1 MKLKQFML
9 TISFKLSVVGCQLSV
24 AKKQLPK
31 TLYFLFFIFYFLIS
45 FPSYSQTEKKP
56 KIGLVLSG
64 GGAKAFAHIG
74 VLKIIEEAGVKIDY
88 IGGTSMGAV
97 IGGLYASGYT
107 AKQIDSIFKSTD
119 FDALINDHI
128 PRSSK
133 NFYEK
138 RNDELYSFSLPF
150 NSFKIGVPIALSK
163 GLYNYNM
170 LNKLTNRVKDI
181 TDFSKLP
188 IPFLCIATDVETGQ
202 QVVLNKGYLAQC
214 LLASSSFPSLY
225 SPVEI
230 DGKLLIDGG
239 VSNNYPEVEVRE
251 MGADIIIGVD
261 VQDGLRNR
269 NELKEATKIL
279 LQISNLQMIEKMEVK
294 LKMTDI
300 YIKPDVSAYS
310 ILSFDDESKIIMKGE
325 DATKLVFDKI
335 KAFSTDYRQESL
347 KKVSDTIAI
356 NAIGINEIKN
366 YTQSYILGKLGIKAN
381 QKISYKDLNIGIS
394 TLNATQNF
402 GTISY
407 KLVKND
413 NQDDLILNLTENPNK
428 AFLKF
433 SLHYDPLYKSALLAN
448 YTHKNAFFKND
459 VLAADLILGDNFRY
473 NFDYYI
479 DNGFY
484 WSFGIKSK
492 FNSFNR
498 NITSDLNN
506 GVLLN
511 QLNIKSINIDFNSWS
526 NQIYLQTIFKQKSQI
541 GFGFEYERLKIKSE
555 TLQNSNEIFENSDYL
570 SGFGFL
576 KFDSYDNKYFPK
588 KGVYF
593 AADFQSYLLSSNFS
607 GNFNPYSIAKAE
619 LGYAQ
624 QFYKKVTLKLQAEA
638 GSSIGKSSVSY
649 FDFVFGGYGFA
660 PIKNIKPFYGYDYLS
675 FSGNSFIKTTATI
688 DFEITK
694 KNHLN
699 FAANF
704 ANTDNKLFKDSNWL
718 TNPRYSGFA
727 VGYGLETII
736 GPVELKYSWSPEL
749 PKGFIWATVGFWF

>member
-1 MKLKQFML
+1 ML
-9 TISFKLSVVGCQLSV
+9 TISFKLSALSYRLLV
-24 AKKQLPK
+24 AKKQSIKLCC
-31 TLYFLFFIFYFLIS
+31 LLVAAFSFLFS
-45 FPSYSQTEKKP
+45 NDTYSQEKTRQKV
-56 KIGLVLSG
+56 GLVLSG
-64 GGAKAFAHIG
+64 GGAKGFAHIG
-74 VLKIIEEAGVKIDY
+74 VLKMIEEAGVKIDY

-97 IGGLYASGYT
+97 IGGLYASGYN
-107 AKQIDSIFKSTD
+107 AKQIDSIFKSTN
-119 FDALINDHI
+119 FDALMNDHI
-128 PRSSK
+128 PRLSK

-150 NSFKIGVPIALSK
+150 NKFKIGVPIALSK

-170 LNKLTNRVKDI
+170 LNKLTYHVKDI

-188 IPFLCIATDVETGQ
+188 IPFLCIATNVETGQ
-202 QVVLNKGYLAQC
+202 QVVLKEGYLAQC
-214 LLASSSFPSLY
+214 LLASSSFPTLY

-239 VSNNYPEVEVRE
+239 VSNNYPVAEVRE
-251 MGADIIIGVD
+251 MGSDIIIGVD
-261 VQDGLRNR
+261 VQDNLKNR

-279 LQISNLQMIEKMEVK
+279 VQISNLQMIEKMQVK
-294 LKMTDI
+294 SKITDI
-300 YIKPDVSAYS
+300 YIKPDISDYTVVSFA
-310 ILSFDDESKIIMKGE
+310 DEPEIIIKGE
-325 DATKLVFDKI
+325 EAARLVFDKI
-335 KAFSTDYRQESL
+335 KALSTDYRQESV

-366 YTQSYILGKLGIKAN
+366 YTRAYILGKLGIKAN
-381 QKISYKDLNIGIS
+381 QKISYKDLSIGIN

-407 KLVKND
+407 KLVKNN

-526 NQIYLQTIFKQKSQI
+526 NQIYLQTVFEQKSQI

-555 TLQNSNEIFENSDYL
+555 TLQNSNETFENSDYL

-588 KGVYF
+588 RGVYF

-624 QFYKKVTLKLQAEA
+624 RFYKKATLKLQAEA

-675 FSGNSFIKTTATI
+675 FSGNSFIKATATI

-704 ANTDNKLFKDSNWL
+704 ANIDNKLFENSNWL
-718 TNPRYSGFA
+718 TNPKYSGYA
-727 VGYGLETII
+727 LGYGIETIV
-736 GPVELKYSWSPEL
+736 GPVEVKYSWSPEL
-749 PKGFIWATVGFWF
+749 SKGFVWATVGFWF